1 MGPIDTA
8 AAGGTFP
15 LMGELNRTGMAC
27 FAGVDFDRGRLFSTA
42 DADEAREVC
51 GRVFNPHRLDVVRP
65 AQALAARMDHLP
77 LGPMS
82 LNRLT
87 WGAHV
92 RVDPDRLASYYLI
105 SIPVR
110 GAARFH
116 IGAQDVEVSPTRA
129 CVISAPQRFRFE
141 ADAQFDQ
148 IVLRLEKPDVDA
160 AWTAL
165 TGRAPEHPIELEGP
179 LPLAGSTWRA
189 MEPTL
194 RVIGACAAGAYAGQA
209 EAHVHQR
216 VHDMLLTTMLLHLA
230 PAWAQRRPG
239 PVRASAALARRAQ
252 SYLLERLDAPLTL
265 GMVARATGVATR
277 TLQAAFQAECG
288 IGPMQWLRQQRL
300 EAVHGALLEA
310 SSPAATVTDIAF
322 AFGFSHMGEF
332 ARAYRAR
339 FGESPGRTLAR
350 RH

>member
-1 MGPIDTA
+1 MGD
-8 AAGGTFP
+8 
-15 LMGELNRTGMAC
+15 MNRPGLAC
-27 FAGVDFDRGRLFSTA
+27 FAGVDFDRGRLFATS

-51 GRVFNPHRLDVVRP
+51 GRVFNPHRLDVVGP
-65 AQALAARMDHLP
+65 ATSLAARMDHLP

-110 GAARFH
+110 GAARFRL
-116 IGAQDVEVSPTRA
+116 GAQDVDVSPARA
-129 CVISAPQRFRFE
+129 CVISASQRFRFE

-148 IVLRLEKPDVDA
+148 VVLRLEKPDIDA

-165 TGRAPEHPIELEGP
+165 TGRAPKRPIELEAP
-179 LPLAGSTWRA
+179 LPLAGAAWRA
-189 MEPTL
+189 MEPAL
-194 RVIGACAAGAYAGQA
+194 RVVADCAAGTYADPVRT
-209 EAHVHQR
+209 HVQQR
-216 VHDMLLTTMLLHLA
+216 VHDMLLTTLLLQLA
-230 PAWAQRRPG
+230 PGLAQQQPA
-239 PVRASAALARRAQ
+239 PARASAALVRRTQA
-252 SYLLERLDAPLTL
+252 YLLERLDAPLTL
-265 GMVARATGVATR
+265 GAVARATGVATR

-300 EAVHGALLEA
+300 EAVHRALLDA
-310 SSPAATVTDIAF
+310 SCPDATVTDIAF
-322 AFGFSHMGEF
+322 TFGFSHMGEF
-332 ARAYRAR
+332 GRAYRAR
-339 FGESPGRTLAR
+339 FGEAPSRTLAR